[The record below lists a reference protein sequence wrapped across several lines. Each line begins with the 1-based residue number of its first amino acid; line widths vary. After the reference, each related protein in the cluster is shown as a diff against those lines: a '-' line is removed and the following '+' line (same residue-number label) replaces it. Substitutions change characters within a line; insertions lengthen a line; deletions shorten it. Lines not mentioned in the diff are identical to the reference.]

1 MPIVAGDM
9 LIKFSVKTGAAGNS
23 TAGTAAGSLGKYIS
37 TTQWTGGTL
46 HDLFDL
52 VSAAESAAGEN
63 EYRCLFVHNNH
74 GSLTATSCEVY
85 IQAETASGAAIAL
98 ASDNIAASAIG
109 SSSAQAAEVANED
122 TAPSG
127 VSAFS
132 SPTSSPGISLGD
144 LTPGQCRA
152 FWVRRNV
159 PASTGAQSGD
169 GFTLRLRFL
178 TV

>member
-9 LIKFSVKTGAAGNS
+9 LIKFSVKTGSAGNS

-52 VSAAESAAGEN
+52 VSASESGAGDI

-74 GSLTATSCEVY
+74 GSLQADSCEVF
-85 IQAETASGAAIAL
+85 IQAETAGGATIAL

-109 SSSAQAAEVANED
+109 SASAQAAEVADEN

-127 VSAFS
+127 VSSFS
-132 SPTSSPGISLGD
+132 SPTGTPGVSLGNI
-144 LTPGQCRA
+144 PSGQCKA
-152 FWVRRNV
+152 FWIKRTVA
-159 PASTGAQSGD
+159 ASTGAQSGD